1 MASTHPGL
9 SIAANLEAVRSRIA
23 AAAERA
29 GHESSTVVLV
39 AATKGVTPPRL
50 AEALD
55 AGLDHCGENI
65 VQDAEER
72 IAALGERAHAAS
84 WHFIGHLQSNK
95 IAAALRLFD
104 ILESVDSIRLA
115 EQLSRR
121 AEAPAQPDASN
132 MQPVASNVRVLLEVN
147 VALEPSK
154 YGFRPDEVAT
164 AISTISR
171 LPNLTLEGLMTV
183 APAVADPEQVRPVFR
198 ELRQLAHA
206 NGLTKLSMGMTNDFE
221 VAIEEGATSVRVGR
235 AIFGERS

>member
-1 MASTHPGL
+1 MASAHSDL
-9 SIAANLEAVRSRIA
+9 SVAANLEAVRTRMG

-29 GHESSTVVLV
+29 GRDPASVILV
-39 AATKGVTPPRL
+39 AATKGVAPERL

-72 IAALGERAHAAS
+72 IAALGGRSNLAT

-95 IAAALRLFD
+95 VGAALRLFD

-115 EQLSRR
+115 EQISRR
-121 AEAPAQPDASN
+121 AEIA
-132 MQPVASNVRVLLEVN
+132 VRILLEVN

-164 AISTISR
+164 AISTISQ
-171 LPNLTLEGLMTV
+171 LPNLKLEGLMTV

-198 ELRQLAHA
+198 ALRELARA
-206 NGLTKLSMGMTNDFE
+206 NGLGQLSMGMTNDFE

>member
-1 MASTHPGL
+1 MASTPPGL
-9 SIAANLEAVRSRIA
+9 SVAANLDAVRARIN

-29 GHESSTVVLV
+29 GRDPASITLV
-39 AATKGVTPPRL
+39 AATKGVDPVRL
-50 AEALD
+50 IEALD

-72 IAALGERAHAAS
+72 IAALGPRAGGVT

-95 IAAALRLFD
+95 AGAALNLFD
-104 ILESVDSIRLA
+104 ILESVDSVRLA
-115 EQLSRR
+115 EQISRR
-121 AEAPAQPDASN
+121 AEAAAKHE
-132 MQPVASNVRVLLEVN
+132 VRVLLEVN

-154 YGFRPDEVAT
+154 YGFRPEEVPA
-164 AISTISR
+164 AIATISR

-198 ELRQLAHA
+198 ELRQLAQA
-206 NGLTKLSMGMTNDFE
+206 NGLSQLSMGMTNDFE

-235 AIFGERS
+235 AIFGERTR

>member
-9 SIAANLEAVRSRIA
+9 SIAENLEAVRSRIA

-29 GHESSTVVLV
+29 GREPSTVVLV

-72 IAALGERAHAAS
+72 IEALGESAQTVT

-95 IAAALRLFD
+95 IGAALRLFD

-121 AEAPAQPDASN
+121 AEAPAQP
-132 MQPVASNVRVLLEVN
+132 VASKARILLEVN

-164 AISTISR
+164 AISTISH
-171 LPNLTLEGLMTV
+171 LPNLTLVGLMTV
-183 APAVADPEQVRPVFR
+183 APAVDNPEQVRPVFR
-198 ELRQLAHA
+198 ELRQLAQA
-206 NGLTKLSMGMTNDFE
+206 NGLSRLSMGMTNDFE

-235 AIFGERS
+235 AIFGERP